1 MSWIEIALIGAVLV
15 GATAGTALIV
25 WALGPDLLV
34 GLAGSMLKAVL
45 PFITQRMTPE
55 EEAEWRKAERAG
67 RGDEWR
73 RRRLGL
79 PPKG

>member
-1 MSWIEIALIGAVLV
+1 MSWLDIALIGAVLV

-25 WALGPDLLV
+25 RALGPDLLV
-34 GLAGSMLKAVL
+34 GLAGSMLKAAL
-45 PFITQRMTPE
+45 PFIMKRMTPE
-55 EEAEWRKAERAG
+55 EEAEWRQAERAG

-73 RRRLGL
+73 RKRLGL

>member
-1 MSWIEIALIGAVLV
+1 MSWLDIALIGAVLV
-15 GATAGTALIV
+15 GVTAGTALV
-25 WALGPDLLV
+25 VRNPVFWA
-34 GLAGSMLKAVL
+34 GLATAMLKAAL
-45 PFITQRMTPE
+45 PFITKRMTPKDE
-55 EEAEWRKAERAG
+55 EEWRKAERAG

>member
-15 GATAGTALIV
+15 GAAAGTALVVRNPQFWWDIV
-25 WALGPDLLV
+25 
-34 GLAGSMLKAVL
+34 AVAFTAAL
-45 PFITQRMTPE
+45 PFFAKRMTPQE
-55 EEAEWRKAERAG
+55 EDEWRKAERAG

>member
-15 GATAGTALIV
+15 GAAAGTALVVRNPQFWYDIV
-25 WALGPDLLV
+25 AVAFTAALPLV
-34 GLAGSMLKAVL
+34 TK
-45 PFITQRMTPE
+45 RMTPAE
-55 EEAEWRKAERAG
+55 EEEWRKAELAG

-73 RRRLGL
+73 RKRLGL

>member
-25 WALGPDLLV
+25 RALGPDLLV
-34 GLAGSMLKAVL
+34 GLAGSMPKAAL

-55 EEAEWRKAERAG
+55 EEAEWRKAEKAG
-67 RGDEWR
+67 RGEEWR
-73 RRRLGL
+73 RKRLGL